1 MKKAFLQ
8 RLRFGYSVYNLF
20 HKKELYHNEV
30 IYKQLGLKKKYYS
43 HVSNSSFIKLKGAVL
58 ENTAIN
64 NPDLKSSS
72 LFNQLSEENKE
83 SLLAFNQNGFSIIRN
98 YLSEKQSDEINTD
111 IERLLK
117 QKKVK
122 FSYGNKIR
130 FATHV
135 SPLLL
140 NVGTDPKLKELLCV
154 LLRGNPVLFQS
165 TNFLTGS
172 QQASHS
178 DSIHFTTYPLG
189 GLIAVWIAL
198 EDIAEDNGPLHYYP
212 GSQTLPYYL
221 NADYGNEGNRF
232 MIGNKSSADY
242 EAMIRNKINE
252 LNIKQVKFLA
262 KKGDLL
268 LWHANMVHGGDQ
280 HLNKNKTR
288 KSVVFHYFKE
298 KSVCYHEITQ
308 RPALIKKK
316 YS

>member
-1 MKKAFLQ
+1 MKKSFLH
-8 RLRFGYSVYNLF
+8 RLKLGYSLYNF
-20 HKKELYHNEV
+20 FNKKELYHNEV

-43 HVSNSSFIKLKGAVL
+43 SVSNTSFTNVRRPIVANAG
-58 ENTAIN
+58 IN
-64 NPDLKSSS
+64 KAELASCQLYK
-72 LFNQLSEENKE
+72 QLSQENKE
-83 SLLAFNQNGFSIIRN
+83 SLLAYDQNGFSIIRS
-98 YLSEKQSDEINTD
+98 YLSEKKVDEINTE
-111 IERLLK
+111 IERLLE

-122 FSYGNKIR
+122 FTYGNKIR
-130 FATHV
+130 FAVHV

-140 NVGTDPKLKELLCV
+140 NIGTHLKLKELLCV
-154 LLRGNPVLFQS
+154 LLGGNPMLFQS

-189 GLIAVWIAL
+189 GMIAVWIAL

-212 GSQTLPYYL
+212 GSHTLPYYL
-221 NADYGNEGNRF
+221 NANYGNEGNRF
-232 MIGNKSSADY
+232 LIGNKSSEDY
-242 EAMIRNKINE
+242 EAMIRRKIEE
-252 LNIKQVKFLA
+252 LGMKQVKFTA

-268 LWHANMVHGGDQ
+268 LWHANMVHGGDI
-280 HLNKNKTR
+280 HINKSKTR

-298 KSVCYHEITQ
+298 NSVCYHEITQ